1 MIMTTHPEV
10 WLVALPVL
18 GGAVCFA
25 LGARARH
32 LVVGLVLLLLAGAA
46 IATTVKLWRDGPYIH
61 EMGGWVAPLGITWN
75 IDGLAVVMLLLSTCV
90 GIVVSVYSL
99 FYFHRDEEGRH
110 RENYFWPLWFFLWGA
125 LHALFLSSDIFNW
138 YVTLELSGLAAVAL
152 ISLSNKP
159 EALAGSMR
167 YLLLALFASL
177 FYLLG
182 VTLLYGQ
189 YGTLDLNGLSRVV
202 QSTPATTVAMG
213 LMTLGLITKAA
224 LFPLHFWLPPAH
236 ANAPSPVSAV
246 LSALVVKGGFY
257 ILLRL
262 MTQLWPPAMS
272 HLLAEGLGVLGASAI
287 VWGSYHALREAR
299 LKPLIAYSTVAQLG
313 YIFLM
318 FPLMMAGWTSD
329 ADMTSRAWAGGIYQV
344 VAHGLAKASLF
355 LAAGVVIHARGNDD
369 LEGLRGLGE
378 KLPMTATAM
387 ALAGISLLGIPPGA
401 GFIAK
406 WLLLTGAVSSGAWL
420 WAAVMILG
428 GLMAVGYLFRIF
440 RRLLTHVDDL
450 QIHRPPRTMEACAL
464 VLAILSIGFGL
475 SALPLFSVLRIGA
488 GDVLGV
494 YLEVSP

>member
-1 MIMTTHPEV
+1 M
-10 WLVALPVL
+10 VAVPVL
-18 GGAVCFA
+18 GGACCFA
-25 LGARARH
+25 LEARARR
-32 LVVGLVLLLLAGAA
+32 LLVGLVLVLLSASAVLTAA
-46 IATTVKLWRDGPYIH
+46 KLFRDGVYIH
-61 EMGGWVAPLGITWN
+61 EIGGWVAPLGITWH
-75 IDGLAVVMLLLSTCV
+75 IDGLTVVMLLLSSCV
-90 GIVVSVYSL
+90 GIAVSIYSL

-125 LHALFLSSDIFNW
+125 LHALFLSRDIFNW

-182 VTLLYGQ
+182 VTLLYGE
-189 YGTLDLNGLSRVV
+189 YGTLDLDGLARVV
-202 QSTPATTVAMG
+202 QSSPATTAAMG

-224 LFPLHFWLPPAH
+224 LFPLHFWLPSAH

-262 MTQLWPPAMS
+262 MTELWPPAMS
-272 HLLAEGLGVLGASAI
+272 RVLVEGLGFLGAGAI
-287 VWGSYHALREAR
+287 LWGSYHALRQAR

-313 YIFLM
+313 YMFLM
-318 FPLMMAGWTSD
+318 FPLMMAGWLSETD
-329 ADMTSRAWAGGIYQV
+329 WTSRAWSGGVYQV
-344 VAHGLAKASLF
+344 MAHGLAKASLF

-406 WLLLTGAVSSGAWL
+406 WLLLTVAVASGSWL
-420 WAAVMILG
+420 WAAAMILG

-440 RRLLTHVDDL
+440 RRLLTHADDI

-464 VLAILSIGFGL
+464 ALAILSIGFGL
-475 SALPLFSVLRIGA
+475 SAMPLFSVLQIGA
-488 GDVLGV
+488 DELLGA
-494 YLEVSP
+494 YMEVSP